1 MTKYLRATAMAG
13 LSFVAATALA
23 DSVPEIVVEAA
34 APVNHKPT
42 GEGSPGGA
50 EVDLASVRYHV
61 HLGDLDLTKHADVIA
76 LEQKIK
82 DAARK
87 ACKDIQKEYPVRQ
100 MSDETSCI
108 NDAVK
113 SAMPKVQDAI
123 TSAQKKSG

>member
-1 MTKYLRATAMAG
+1 M
-13 LSFVAATALA
+13 
-23 DSVPEIVVEAA
+23 
-34 APVNHKPT
+34 
-42 GEGSPGGA
+42 
-50 EVDLASVRYHV
+50 
-61 HLGDLDLTKHADVIA
+61 IA